1 MAFENKIK
9 SWVSLDNQIKLLN
22 ERARSLREERSKLG
36 ENIFEYVE
44 TENLSDATVQISDGR
59 LKFISITQTAPLT
72 LTFLKT
78 CLSDCIKNTE
88 DVNSIMTYI
97 KNSRHKKACQKLKE
111 AIQIIKNNNIPGYI
125 IYAYI
130 F

>member
-59 LKFISITQTAPLT
+59 LKFISITQTSPLT

-88 DVNSIMTYI
+88 DVDSIMTYI
-97 KNSRHKKACQKLKE
+97 KNSRHKKSVPEIKRSYTNNKE
-111 AIQIIKNNNIPGYI
+111 
-125 IYAYI
+125 
-130 F
+130 

>member
-9 SWVSLDNQIKLLN
+9 SWVAIDNQIKLLN
-22 ERARSLREERSKLG
+22 ERTRSLREERSKLG

-97 KNSRHKKACQKLKE
+97 KNSRHKKSLPEIKRSYTNNKE
-111 AIQIIKNNNIPGYI
+111 
-125 IYAYI
+125 
-130 F
+130 